1 MISKTATIINTQGLH
16 MRPATIFA
24 GEMGKFKSDITLR
37 FDGREIN
44 AKSVINLIAA
54 GIKCGSEVEII
65 CDGTDETAALEKAA
79 ELIASGLGE

>member
-1 MISKTATIINTQGLH
+1 MISKTVTIINTQGLH

-24 GEMGKFKSDITLR
+24 GEMGNFESDVTLY

-54 GIKCGSEVEII
+54 GIKCGSEVDII
-65 CDGTDETAALEKAA
+65 CNGADENAALEKAVK
-79 ELIASGLGE
+79 LIASGLGE

>member
-24 GEMGKFKSDITLR
+24 GEMGKFESDVTLH

>member
-24 GEMGKFKSDITLR
+24 GEMGKFESDVTLR

-65 CDGTDETAALEKAA
+65 CNGADETAALEKAA

>member
-24 GEMGKFKSDITLR
+24 GEMGKFESDVTLH

-79 ELIASGLGE
+79 DLIASGLGE